1 MKVGTDIITL
11 TFLFNIFTA
20 IVFSFI
26 YSSISP
32 HNFEPMSPNVKLSY
46 IDYLFYSVTIQC
58 GVGLPDITAV
68 TNLAKILAM
77 IQQIILM
84 GSGFILLQLF
94 YKK

>member
-1 MKVGTDIITL
+1 MKKDSDIITL
-11 TFLFNIFTA
+11 TFVFNLLTA

-32 HNFEPMSPNVKLSY
+32 HNFEPFSPNDKLSY

-84 GSGFILLQLF
+84 GSTFILLQLF
-94 YKK
+94 YNS